1 MESLIVKLHSMFLL
15 GMSTYLPSL
24 AFAESLTAP
33 AYLTFG
39 SGLLVVLGLATYV
52 VKRLRDLTR
61 RYAKK
66 PVD

>member
-15 GMSTYLPSL
+15 GMSAYLPSL

-33 AYLTFG
+33 AYLTLG

-52 VKRLRDLTR
+52 VKRLRELTR